1 MQLQLGFRYETDP
14 PPPQRIMR
22 AVRTSARKGPPDE
35 RPTRMFRVHRMWQN
49 EAC

>member
-14 PPPQRIMR
+14 PPPQQIMR

-35 RPTRMFRVHRMWQN
+35 RPTRMFRAHRMWQN